1 MSELTIIIDFN
12 RVIVSVCVLLN
23 PASCVESDGV
33 EAAAAVRLEGG
44 VGVAA
49 VLARGVTTAGE
60 PGPRSIRLSST
71 EASFNTCT
79 SSSHT
84 QSLTMHYT
92 IHVHIRRNQADQNR
106 SADVHLINFVA
117 ATGEKSG

>member
-1 MSELTIIIDFN
+1 M
-12 RVIVSVCVLLN
+12 VISCDCAIVRARVLLS
-23 PASCVESDGV
+23 PASCVESDGA
-33 EAAAAVRLEGG
+33 EAAAFRLDGG

-79 SSSHT
+79 SLHTHT
-84 QSLTMHYT
+84 QSLTIHYT
-92 IHVHIRRNQADQNR
+92 FIYTGAWSINTQKN
-106 SADVHLINFVA
+106 SAVYFISFVA
-117 ATGEKSG
+117 AI